1 MLRSAALVALS
12 VALLALPSC
21 SKPPAPNIVLIVVDT
36 LRADRL
42 GAYGSV
48 TGLTPYLDQLA
59 ARGTVFANT
68 WAPSSWTCPSVASL
82 FTSRYPS
89 QHHVAT
95 YDSVLADEE
104 VSLAEALE
112 PRNYDAAG
120 FSANFRLTRALGY
133 AQGFQEWDADWK
145 GGKIRGS
152 YLRSQVGTWLR
163 KKPHMPA
170 LLYLQYM
177 EPHAP
182 YEPPE
187 PFRSKFQRN
196 PQGALNSEVVN
207 DKVLKWQRPT
217 PQEVRFLSSLYS
229 AEVASVDD
237 ELRKMMELLDKY
249 GFLSNA
255 IIVITADHGE
265 ELNEHK
271 LMGHG
276 RTLYNEAVRIPLI
289 IVASG
294 YAAGRV
300 VQEDVSLMDVAPTL
314 LELAGLPPEPRFEG
328 RSLVPL
334 LSGPSH
340 GAKLAGLFSA
350 ESTPPAVS
358 FELPSLGDR
367 YDLRA
372 HTDGIVRK
380 SAKVLIK
387 PGGEAVG
394 YDLAADP
401 RERTPDPASLNGTKT
416 ALLDELQR
424 AKSERAK
431 RANAEAQHKP
441 LDDATKE
448 KLRALGYSVH

>member
-1 MLRSAALVALS
+1 VLRSAALVALC
-12 VALLALPSC
+12 VALLTLPSC
-21 SKPPAPNIVLIVVDT
+21 SRPTPPNIVLVVVDT

-95 YDSVLADEE
+95 FDSVLADEE

-112 PRNYDAAG
+112 PRDYDSAG

-133 AQGFQEWDADWK
+133 AQGFYEWQADWRS
-145 GGKIRGS
+145 GKIRGS
-152 YLRSQVGTWLR
+152 YLRSEVATWLA

-196 PQGALNSEVVN
+196 PQGALDSEVVN
-207 DKVLKWQRPT
+207 DKVLNWQHTT

-237 ELRKMMELLDKY
+237 ELRKMMELLEKH
-249 GFLSNA
+249 GFLSNT

-265 ELNEHK
+265 EFNEHQV
-271 LMGHG
+271 MGHG
-276 RTLYNEAVRIPLI
+276 TTLYEDARHAGAVVPVVTSHREQAATGRVGYPSRTQICEKTSVSSLSLKRTEASRRSRSRSSSSCSTPAVEAWSGFSHRAFSSAKKPSQCFVQSAQTSVPKEDHFIFLPQVVQVRITDSSNHPNS
-289 IVASG
+289 SG
-294 YAAGRV
+294 CC
-300 VQEDVSLMDVAPTL
+300 
-314 LELAGLPPEPRFEG
+314 RFG
-328 RSLVPL
+328 
-334 LSGPSH
+334 
-340 GAKLAGLFSA
+340 
-350 ESTPPAVS
+350 
-358 FELPSLGDR
+358 
-367 YDLRA
+367 
-372 HTDGIVRK
+372 
-380 SAKVLIK
+380 
-387 PGGEAVG
+387 
-394 YDLAADP
+394 
-401 RERTPDPASLNGTKT
+401 
-416 ALLDELQR
+416 Q
-424 AKSERAK
+424 AK
-431 RANAEAQHKP
+431 RPKRFVQA
-441 LDDATKE
+441 
-448 KLRALGYSVH
+448 